1 MDAKT
6 SNRPQELTPGSDM
19 STPILTESAT
29 AIKESSHANAAQ
41 RGLNTLA
48 FRQLDSLLHQACCTV
63 TLRLWNGQ
71 RLQLGSGHPVCE
83 LHIHDPELPRRLLA
97 GRRSLVLAEAYV
109 DGDFDLDGD
118 LYEALRLRRILD
130 GQSRQR
136 LAQDSWES
144 SPTLPW
150 PRRAQDGLM
159 RLWQPLQRA
168 LDWHGR
174 QRGAHDRR
182 AVAAHYDVSNE
193 FFALWL
199 DPERVYSCAYFEQAQ
214 DTLEQAQ
221 CNKLDLV
228 CRKLR
233 LRAGERLLDVGC
245 GWGGLLFW
253 AARRYGVRA
262 HGITLSQAQYAHVK
276 AMIAARGMGDTV
288 SVELR
293 HYQDLPDVISFD
305 KVASIGMAE
314 HVGIAAQGRYLAAI
328 RRVLKPGGLFLNHS
342 ITHDEDGWNSTT
354 ERAFINRFVF
364 PNGELD
370 RVSHLQLAM
379 ERAGFEIQDLEA
391 LRRHYALTLR
401 HWVRRLEAQEVAAQ
415 ALVNTQAYRTWRLYM
430 AACALDFEEGGTGVY
445 QILASGRGA
454 EPALPLTRYDLLDR
468 QQHEVRGLATKTE
481 HQL

>member
-1 MDAKT
+1 MDTIKG
-6 SNRPQELTPGSDM
+6 NGIRELNPGSDTSCM
-19 STPILTESAT
+19 SPTDSAS
-29 AIKESSHANAAQ
+29 ASLSSPYARAAL
-41 RGLNTLA
+41 RSLSLLA
-48 FRQLDSLLHQACCTV
+48 FRQIDSLLHQARCAV
-63 TLRLWNGQ
+63 TLQLWDGQ
-71 RLQLGSGHPVCE
+71 QLQLGSGHPVCS
-83 LHIHDPELPRRLLA
+83 LHIHDPELPRRLLSS
-97 GRRSLVLAEAYV
+97 RRSLVLAEAYV
-109 DGDFDLDGD
+109 NGGFDLEGD
-118 LYEALRLRRILD
+118 LYEVLSLRRILD
-130 GQSRQR
+130 GRSRER
-136 LAQDSWES
+136 LVPDSWETS
-144 SPTLPW
+144 PSPTW
-150 PRRAQDGLM
+150 PRRTQDGLM

-168 LDWHGR
+168 LDWQGR
-174 QRGAHDRR
+174 RRSSHDRR
-182 AVAAHYDVSNE
+182 AIAAHYDVSNE

-221 CNKLDLV
+221 HNKLDLV

-233 LRAGERLLDVGC
+233 LNAGERLLDVGC

-262 HGITLSQAQYAHVK
+262 HGITLSQAQYSHLS
-276 AMIAARGMGDTV
+276 AMIVAQGMGDAV
-288 SVELR
+288 SVELL
-293 HYQDLPDVISFD
+293 HYQDLPDAIGFD

-314 HVGIAAQGRYLAAI
+314 HVGIAEQGRYLAAI

-354 ERAFINRFVF
+354 ESAFINRFVF

-401 HWVRRLEAQEVAAQ
+401 HWVQRLEAQEVAAK
-415 ALVNTQAYRTWRLYM
+415 ALVSAKAYRTWRLYM

-445 QILASGRGA
+445 QILASRRGA
-454 EPALPLTRYDLLDR
+454 EPVLPLTRYDLLERSKQGAPDLAAPTRR
-468 QQHEVRGLATKTE
+468 QT
-481 HQL
+481 